1 MGNKANASRI
11 NGRNKNFAQR
21 LRFAYFGKPGL
32 MLLNTKRDLPRIY
45 HNIKDEYLQNYLDE
59 FCHKT
64 NRRYLREQIVDRL
77 MFR

>member
-1 MGNKANASRI
+1 MQYVL
-11 NGRNKNFAQR
+11 GRR
-21 LRFAYFGKPGL
+21 L
-32 MLLNTKRDLPRIY
+32 T
-45 HNIKDEYLQNYLDE
+45 IKDEYLQNYLDE